1 MSRDVIEVLKDEVW
15 KAGVLA
21 RRPITT
27 AKEGFADVV
36 FDAVG
41 TEIYED
47 HWDLLVILDACRADV
62 ARGIA
67 PEYDWLETFDTVFTK
82 SSSSRE
88 FLATNF
94 RDRHADEMARTACV
108 TGNPFSNDY
117 LDGDDFAA
125 LDEAWRH
132 GWDDDLG
139 TVPPE
144 AVTDATIR
152 TCRAG
157 DYDRTIAHFMQPHF
171 PSLADPDLGSA
182 VDPETNVWIDSV
194 WDRLEAGDVSYE
206 RVWAAYEDNLRRV
219 LDSVATLLRNVD
231 AERVIVTA
239 DHGNGFGEHDI
250 YGHPRLRTRRTLREV
265 PWITAT
271 ATDTEEYEPDA
282 FAEEEEAVTT
292 DAVEERLRDL
302 GYR

>member
-1 MSRDVIEVLKDEVW
+1 MSRDVIEVLKDELW
-15 KAGVLA
+15 KASVLA
-21 RRPITT
+21 GRPLTT
-27 AKEGFADVV
+27 LREQFTDAV

-47 HWDLLVILDACRADV
+47 HWDLLVVLDACRADV
-62 ARGIA
+62 ARA
-67 PEYDWLETFDTVFTK
+67 VVDEYDFLRTFDTTITK

-88 FLATNF
+88 FLVTNF
-94 RDRHADEMARTACV
+94 DDRYAAEKARTAYV

-117 LDGDDFAA
+117 LDDDEFAL
-125 LDEAWRH
+125 LDEVWRYAWDADR
-132 GWDDDLG
+132 G
-139 TVPPE
+139 TIPPD

-152 TCRAG
+152 ARRDG
-157 DYDRTIAHFMQPHF
+157 EYDRVIAHYMQPHF
-171 PSLADPDLGSA
+171 PSLTDPELGSA

-194 WDRLEAGDVSYE
+194 WDRLEAGEVSYE
-206 RVWAAYEDNLRRV
+206 RVWQAYEDNLRHA

-231 AERVIVTA
+231 AETVVITA
-239 DHGNGFGEHDI
+239 DHGNGFGEHGI

-271 ATDTEEYEPDA
+271 ATDTGEYDPADA
-282 FAEEEEAVTT
+282 VDGSELTDEAVQ
-292 DAVEERLRDL
+292 ERLRDL